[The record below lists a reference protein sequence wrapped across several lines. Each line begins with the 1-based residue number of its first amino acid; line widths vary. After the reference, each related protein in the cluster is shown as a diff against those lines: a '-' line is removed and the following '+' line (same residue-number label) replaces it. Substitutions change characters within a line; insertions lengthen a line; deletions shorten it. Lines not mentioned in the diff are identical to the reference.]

1 MQSTGVLTRWVVT
14 AGVAAV
20 VVAGAAWPAVAWGDD
35 QEVRLSPYR
44 VRPGQDVEIA
54 ALECD
59 GPAFAQSAAFRNEVE
74 LGSPGFEDGAGFGED
89 GSGGFGDGFG
99 DEPGDGFGD
108 GPGRGFADGPGDG
121 FGDGFTDEA
130 GDGLGDGPPV
140 AVGWAQVDYDAPW
153 GAYAVEVDCQG
164 DTLYG
169 ELYVVD
175 GSGPNT
181 GGGGLALAGGAA
193 ARGAAAERRER
204 PAAVLGWGVG
214 AAAVLAG
221 AGGLTLMRRRRAAG
235 RG

>member
-1 MQSTGVLTRWVVT
+1 MRSTGVLTRWVVT
-14 AGVAAV
+14 AGLAAV
-20 VVAGAAWPAVAWGDD
+20 MVAGAAWPAVARGDD

-44 VRPGQDVEIA
+44 VRPGQDIEIA

-74 LGSPGFEDGAGFGED
+74 LGGPGFQDGAGFEED
-89 GSGGFGDGFG
+89 GPGGFGDGFG
-99 DEPGDGFGD
+99 GGPGD
-108 GPGRGFADGPGDG
+108 GPGRGFGDGPGGGPGDG
-121 FGDGFTDEA
+121 FGDGFADEA
-130 GDGLGDGPPV
+130 GDGFEGGPPV

-164 DTLYG
+164 DTHYG
-169 ELYVVD
+169 ELYVVG

-181 GGGGLALAGGAA
+181 GGGGLALAGRAHGAA
-193 ARGAAAERRER
+193 DEGGET

-214 AAAVLAG
+214 AVAVLAG

>member
-1 MQSTGVLTRWVVT
+1 MQSTGVLTRWVAT

-20 VVAGAAWPAVAWGDD
+20 VVAGAAWPAAARGDD

-44 VRPGQDVEIA
+44 VRPGQDIEIA
-54 ALECD
+54 APACD
-59 GPAFAQSAAFRNEVE
+59 GPAFARSAAFRNEVE
-74 LGSPGFEDGAGFGED
+74 LGGPGFQEGAGFEGD

-99 DEPGDGFGD
+99 D
-108 GPGRGFADGPGDG
+108 GPGRGFGDGFAGGPGDG
-121 FGDGFTDEA
+121 FGDGFQGGP
-130 GDGLGDGPPV
+130 GDGFGEAPPV
-140 AVGWAQVDYDAPW
+140 TAGWAQVDYDAPW

-181 GGGGLALAGGAA
+181 GGGGLALAGDAA
-193 ARGAAAERRER
+193 ARGAAAEEGER
-204 PAAVLGWGVG
+204 PAAVLGWGIG

>member
-1 MQSTGVLTRWVVT
+1 MQSTGVLTRWAVA

-20 VVAGAAWPAVAWGDD
+20 MVAGAAWPAVARGDD

-44 VRPGQDVEIA
+44 VRPGQDIEIA

-74 LGSPGFEDGAGFGED
+74 LGGTGFQDGAGFEED
-89 GSGGFGDGFG
+89 GPGGFGDGFG
-99 DEPGDGFGD
+99 GGPGD
-108 GPGRGFADGPGDG
+108 GPGRGFGDGPGDG
-121 FGDGFTDEA
+121 FGDGFADGA
-130 GDGLGDGPPV
+130 GDGSGDGFEGGPPV

-164 DTLYG
+164 DTHYG
-169 ELYVVD
+169 ELYVVG

-181 GGGGLALAGGAA
+181 GGGGLALAGRAH
-193 ARGAAAERRER
+193 GAAAEKGET
-204 PAAVLGWGVG
+204 PAAVLGWGIG

>member
-1 MQSTGVLTRWVVT
+1 MQSTGVLTRWAVT
-14 AGVAAV
+14 AVTAV
-20 VVAGAAWPAVAWGDD
+20 MVAGAAWPAAVWGDD

-44 VRPGQDVEIA
+44 VRPGQDIEIA

-74 LGSPGFEDGAGFGED
+74 LGGPGFQDGEGFEEDG
-89 GSGGFGDGFG
+89 
-99 DEPGDGFGD
+99 PGGFGD
-108 GPGRGFADGPGDG
+108 GPGRGFGDGPGDG
-121 FGDGFTDEA
+121 FGDGFA
-130 GDGLGDGPPV
+130 DGPGGGFEGGPPV

-169 ELYVVD
+169 ELYVVG
-175 GSGPNT
+175 GSGPDT
-181 GGGGLALAGGAA
+181 GGGGLALAGRAH
-193 ARGAAAERRER
+193 GAAAEKGET
-204 PAAVLGWGVG
+204 PAVVLGWGIG

-221 AGGLTLMRRRRAAG
+221 AGGLALMRRRRAAG

>member
-14 AGVAAV
+14 AGLAAV
-20 VVAGAAWPAVAWGDD
+20 MVAGAAWPAVARGDD

-44 VRPGQDVEIA
+44 VRPGQDIEIA

-74 LGSPGFEDGAGFGED
+74 LGGAGFEDGAGFEED

-99 DEPGDGFGD
+99 GGPGDGPGRGFGGGADDGFGDGFGD
-108 GPGRGFADGPGDG
+108 GPGDG
-121 FGDGFTDEA
+121 FEG
-130 GDGLGDGPPV
+130 GPPV

-153 GAYAVEVDCQG
+153 GSYAVEVDCQG
-164 DTLYG
+164 DTHYG
-169 ELYVVD
+169 ELYVVG

-181 GGGGLALAGGAA
+181 GGGGLALAGRAH
-193 ARGAAAERRER
+193 GAAAEEGET
-204 PAAVLGWGVG
+204 PAAVLGWGIG
-214 AAAVLAG
+214 AVAVLAG

>member
-1 MQSTGVLTRWVVT
+1 MQSTGVLARWVVT
-14 AGVAAV
+14 AGLAAV
-20 VVAGAAWPAVAWGDD
+20 MVAGAAWPAVARGDD

-44 VRPGQDVEIA
+44 VRPGQDIEIA

-74 LGSPGFEDGAGFGED
+74 LDGTGFEDGAGFEED

-99 DEPGDGFGD
+99 GGPGD
-108 GPGRGFADGPGDG
+108 GPGRGFGAGDG
-121 FGDGFTDEA
+121 FGDGFGAGAGA
-130 GDGLGDGPPV
+130 GDGFEGGPPV

-153 GAYAVEVDCQG
+153 GSYAVEVDCQG
-164 DTLYG
+164 DTHYG
-169 ELYVVD
+169 ELYVVG

-181 GGGGLALAGGAA
+181 GGGGLALAGRAH
-193 ARGAAAERRER
+193 GAAAEAGET
-204 PAAVLGWGVG
+204 PATVLGWGIG
-214 AAAVLAG
+214 AVAVLAG

>member
-1 MQSTGVLTRWVVT
+1 MQSTGVLTRWFVT
-14 AGVAAV
+14 AGLAAV
-20 VVAGAAWPAVAWGDD
+20 MVAGAAWPAVARGDD

-44 VRPGQDVEIA
+44 VRPGQDIEIA

-74 LGSPGFEDGAGFGED
+74 LDGTGFEDGAGFEED

-99 DEPGDGFGD
+99 GGPGD
-108 GPGRGFADGPGDG
+108 GPGRGFGDGDGVGNGFGDG
-121 FGDGFTDEA
+121 FGDGA
-130 GDGLGDGPPV
+130 GDGFGDGPPV

-153 GAYAVEVDCQG
+153 GSYAVEVDCQG
-164 DTLYG
+164 DTHYG
-169 ELYVVD
+169 ELYVVG

-181 GGGGLALAGGAA
+181 GGGGLALAGRAH
-193 ARGAAAERRER
+193 GAAAEEGET
-204 PAAVLGWGVG
+204 PAAVLGWGIG
-214 AAAVLAG
+214 AVAVLAG